1 MKLAPGR
8 RRMCGRPGAPAALV
22 DNRLVLGYNIE
33 YHLGGNMR
41 KLMSRSGWLLVLLM
55 LGLSLPAQEIPENVK
70 NSLDGLQKTRAANGV
85 FGIQFQGAY
94 FWALEKSV
102 YVSVLFTAGLD
113 SDATGMKDL
122 IKKQYDERVAS
133 EMKKLEAV
141 NKKIKKE
148 EDKKK
153 WEPPALEYPKYFH
166 ALYMRV
172 VKGGQVIQEYRSQV
186 PFDDEAAKYY
196 SFGTVLEPGDYDVLL
211 DIDRSDNTLDGT
223 LLIPLQ
229 VPALR
234 LSDITIPAKELKI
247 SKPVFYSE
255 VKQLLQPEPRFTV
268 VKNKFEN
275 GPAQLDFFPWGDRPF
290 KSGDKPTLAFFILG
304 AVAVQ
309 SAEPWDISAVL
320 EFRSGKDRV
329 AKFEEMKLTNPYF
342 YQPIEFV
349 KKENGNSS
357 PLAPGDYV
365 LGVELKDNNQSG
377 KAAGKFEIPFKII
390 E

>member
-1 MKLAPGR
+1 MGR
-8 RRMCGRPGAPAALV
+8 LRDEEAG
-22 DNRLVLGYNIE
+22 
-33 YHLGGNMR
+33 
-41 KLMSRSGWLLVLLM
+41 SR
-55 LGLSLPAQEIPENVK
+55 Q
-70 NSLDGLQKTRAANGV
+70 Q
-85 FGIQFQGAY
+85 
-94 FWALEKSV
+94 
-102 YVSVLFTAGLD
+102 
-113 SDATGMKDL
+113 
-122 IKKQYDERVAS
+122 
-133 EMKKLEAV
+133 
-141 NKKIKKE
+141 
-148 EDKKK
+148 EDKKRGRQ
-153 WEPPALEYPKYFH
+153 EEVGASGPGISEVFSRP
-166 ALYMRV
+166 
-172 VKGGQVIQEYRSQV
+172 IQEYRSQV

-196 SFGTVLEPGDYDVLL
+196 SFGTILEPGDYDVLL

-234 LSDITIPAKELKI
+234 LSDITTPAKELKI

-377 KAAGKFEIPFKII
+377 KATGKFEIPFKII